1 MIHIND
7 VNFTY
12 QNGQG
17 GAGLKHINLT
27 IKPGEAVLL
36 CGSSGCGKTTLT
48 RLINGLIPH
57 YYEGKLSGSVSVN
70 GRSMSQE
77 ELYTFANQVGSIFQN
92 PRSQFFNVDTES
104 ELAFGCENLGL
115 PVPEIR
121 ERINAAAKQLGI
133 QNLMRRSIFELSGGE
148 KQKIACGTVA
158 TLNPDIVVLDEPSSN
173 LDLKSIGDLE
183 TLLMRWKTEG
193 KTIVIS
199 EHRLYFLKN
208 IIDRVIYMENGTIAK
223 EYMGIEF
230 FELLSDSE
238 RKKLGLR
245 TLSLDN
251 LSMECLHE
259 HTQCKI
265 QLSDFDYCYGKHH
278 ALNIDSLEL
287 PLGGVI
293 GIIGSN
299 GAGKTTLSRCLC
311 GLEKACKGKLVIHDT
326 SLNTKDRITSFFM
339 VMQDVNH
346 QLFAESV
353 LDEVLLS
360 MPQEHENK
368 ALELLSKLD
377 LLQFKETHPM
387 ALSGGQK
394 QRTAIACAI
403 ASERPFIIF
412 DEPTSGLDYLH
423 MLEVAQ
429 HMKELQRQGKTV
441 FIVTHD
447 LEFMQ
452 LCCNCVVHMSG
463 GKAKQYHD
471 LSGKV
476 QDCC

>member
-17 GAGLKHINLT
+17 GDGLKHINLT

-70 GRSMSQE
+70 DRNMSQE

-208 IIDRVIYMENGTIAK
+208 IIDRVIYMENGTIVK
-223 EYMGIEF
+223 EYTGTEF

-245 TLSLDN
+245 TLSIDN
-251 LSMECLHE
+251 LSMKCLHD
-259 HTQCKI
+259 HTQCSM
-265 QLSDFDYCYGKHH
+265 QLSDFDYCYGKHQ
-278 ALNIDSLEL
+278 ALSIDSLEL
-287 PLGGVI
+287 PLGGII

-311 GLEKACKGKLVIHDT
+311 GLEKACKGKLVIHDQ
-326 SLNTKDRITSFFM
+326 SLDTKDRITSFFM

-360 MPQEHENK
+360 MPQEDENK
-368 ALELLSKLD
+368 ALKLLSELD
-377 LLQFKETHPM
+377 LLQFKEAHPM

-403 ASERPFIIF
+403 ASQRPFIIF

-447 LEFMQ
+447 VEFME
-452 LCCNCVVHMSG
+452 LCCNCIVHMSR
-463 GKAKQYHD
+463 GKAKRYHD
-471 LSGKV
+471 FSGNV
-476 QDCC
+476 QECC